1 MTSDQEKSGN
11 KFPAVPESEL
21 RLDFV
26 RSSGPGGQKVNK
38 VSSKVRLR
46 WRVGDSRAFTD
57 GQKAAIRATAGNRLN
72 AQDEIVL
79 AAEAERSQLQNR
91 EEVIRRLQEL
101 VAIALTPRKK
111 RKPTKVS
118 RSQKR
123 RRLDDKRIAGD
134 RKQSRKP
141 PRGDW

>member
-1 MTSDQEKSGN
+1 MSKDPLIR
-11 KFPAVPESEL
+11 FPAVPESEL
-21 RLDFV
+21 RLDFA

-46 WRVGDSRAFTD
+46 WRVGGSRAFTD
-57 GQKAAIRATAGNRLN
+57 EQNAAIRAAAGHRLN

-111 RKPTKVS
+111 RRPTKVS

-123 RRLDDKRIAGD
+123 RRLDDKRVVGE
-134 RKQSRKP
+134 RKRSRKP
-141 PRGDW
+141 PRGEW